1 MLSQA
6 GEYLAQTMTI
16 NGVPLSDGIYTK
28 QMFERPN
35 TMAEA
40 AFSERTIETLIEMSV
55 AGMADGET
63 VNVVLPRAF
72 MDYGKTLSTL
82 SVQNRKA
89 AHVFQEEYKWYQF
102 PRSYDYEYDWEKDE
116 YYTEYC
122 HYEGLTWVCSSETG
136 DNYYSYFDLEGWL
149 WDFSEFIKDDVVSEI
164 VEEIWEEKVPAY
176 EEIVQDWLEG
186 AQEQWQK
193 DAEKAE
199 AWWNENMP
207 GVTEWL
213 SDTADIYDELTSD
226 RNDALEEQFLNDALD
241 AAGRLEQI
249 TRQAQETAE

>member
-1 MLSQA
+1 
-6 GEYLAQTMTI
+6 
-16 NGVPLSDGIYTK
+16 
-28 QMFERPN
+28 
-35 TMAEA
+35 
-40 AFSERTIETLIEMSV
+40 
-55 AGMADGET
+55 
-63 VNVVLPRAF
+63 
-72 MDYGKTLSTL
+72 
-82 SVQNRKA
+82 
-89 AHVFQEEYKWYQF
+89 
-102 PRSYDYEYDWEKDE
+102 
-116 YYTEYC
+116 
-122 HYEGLTWVCSSETG
+122 VCSSETG

-241 AAGRLEQI
+241 AADRLEQI